1 MLTHRPVLDADIPLI
16 CQFPQSEHELFFMF
30 PKASYPLTIDQL
42 KEAIAQR
49 FDSTVVLLDDRV
61 AGFANFY
68 M

>member
-1 MLTHRPVLDADIPLI
+1 
-16 CQFPQSEHELFFMF
+16 MF